1 MMPGKFYWPNLA
13 NNIKILLLSIFLF
26 SCSFSNS
33 DFWTDA
39 KKADIGPIKETLLFS
54 EKEKISSELN
64 TQLKILFR
72 SPGKKYVY
80 NKNNKNNL
88 ERYNFDFSFKNVAKS
103 NLAKNK
109 KFNFFQPDIDYHKKG
124 FLLFND
130 KGSIIN
136 FDKNSNFLWKK
147 NYYSKKEKKLS
158 PYLFLGNNE
167 KYILVADD
175 LAKYYLLE
183 LNTGNKLWSKK
194 NTSPF
199 NSEIKFYKN
208 SFFVVDAENTLKR
221 ISTKTGEQ
229 LWTVSTEKSIIR
241 SKKRLSIVII
251 DDLVIFNNT
260 LGDISAVNINNGS
273 LIWQISTQGVDIY
286 SNVHSLEMS
295 DLIVSNNILYVAN
308 NRNDFYSIEPKSG
321 IINWKQRVSTNLDPL
336 LEENYIFLLTQDGYL
351 SVIERLSG
359 NLIRSSSLFK
369 NIQTKKNQTILATG
383 FTFSKNNF
391 YVTTDNGKLL
401 IVNIETGKIISALN
415 FSKKKISNPQIIHK
429 NLYII
434 SDDFI
439 IRTN

>member
-1 MMPGKFYWPNLA
+1 MPGKFYWPNLA

>member
-1 MMPGKFYWPNLA
+1 MEK
-13 NNIKILLLSIFLF
+13 
-26 SCSFSNS
+26 
-33 DFWTDA
+33 
-39 KKADIGPIKETLLFS
+39 LLF
-54 EKEKISSELN
+54 KE
-64 TQLKILFR
+64 
-72 SPGKKYVY
+72 G
-80 NKNNKNNL
+80 
-88 ERYNFDFSFKNVAKS
+88 
-103 NLAKNK
+103 
-109 KFNFFQPDIDYHKKG
+109 
-124 FLLFND
+124 
-130 KGSIIN
+130 
-136 FDKNSNFLWKK
+136 
-147 NYYSKKEKKLS
+147 KKLS

-183 LNTGNKLWSKK
+183 LKTGNKLWSKK

-199 NSEIKFYKN
+199 NSEIKFYQN

-229 LWTVSTEKSIIR
+229 LWSVSTEKSIIR
-241 SKKRLSIVII
+241 YKKRLSIAII

-295 DLIVSNNILYVAN
+295 DLIVSNNILYVSN

-336 LEENYIFLLTQDGYL
+336 LEENYIFLLTRWL
-351 SVIERLSG
+351 SVGYREIIGKFNKVLKS
-359 NLIRSSSLFK
+359 FK

-401 IVNIETGKIISALN
+401 IVNIETGKIVSALN

>member
-1 MMPGKFYWPNLA
+1 M
-13 NNIKILLLSIFLF
+13 
-26 SCSFSNS
+26 
-33 DFWTDA
+33 
-39 KKADIGPIKETLLFS
+39 
-54 EKEKISSELN
+54 
-64 TQLKILFR
+64 
-72 SPGKKYVY
+72 
-80 NKNNKNNL
+80 
-88 ERYNFDFSFKNVAKS
+88 
-103 NLAKNK
+103 
-109 KFNFFQPDIDYHKKG
+109 
-124 FLLFND
+124 
-130 KGSIIN
+130 
-136 FDKNSNFLWKK
+136 
-147 NYYSKKEKKLS
+147 
-158 PYLFLGNNE
+158 
-167 KYILVADD
+167 
-175 LAKYYLLE
+175 
-183 LNTGNKLWSKK
+183 
-194 NTSPF
+194 
-199 NSEIKFYKN
+199 
-208 SFFVVDAENTLKR
+208 
-221 ISTKTGEQ
+221 
-229 LWTVSTEKSIIR
+229 STEKSIIR
-241 SKKRLSIVII
+241 SKKRLSIAII

-295 DLIVSNNILYVAN
+295 DLIVSNNILYVSN

-359 NLIRSSSLFK
+359 NLIRSSNLFK

-391 YVTTDNGKLL
+391 YVTTDNGKLI
-401 IVNIETGKIISALN
+401 IVNIETGKIVSALN

>member
-64 TQLKILFR
+64 TQLKILFK

-80 NKNNKNNL
+80 KKNNKNNL

-124 FLLFND
+124 FLLFDD

-183 LNTGNKLWSKK
+183 LKTGNKLWSKK

-199 NSEIKFYKN
+199 NSEIKFYQN

-229 LWTVSTEKSIIR
+229 LWSVSTEKSIIR
-241 SKKRLSIVII
+241 SKKRLSIAII

-295 DLIVSNNILYVAN
+295 DLIVSNNILYVSN

-359 NLIRSSSLFK
+359 NLIRSSNLFK

-401 IVNIETGKIISALN
+401 IVNIKTGKIVSALN